1 MSSLTRELLGRHSL
15 RYGSEMLWEVLPG
28 HRVASLGFFYSVGS
42 REDPVGKEGVAH
54 FVEHFLFK
62 GTRSF
67 SATSLAREI
76 ERLGGEI
83 NAYTDRAEIGFT
95 CTVPVASWETALLV
109 LIELCCFP
117 TFPQHEFQKEKN
129 VILSEIQSANEDP
142 EELSYESFLS
152 RIHPG
157 HPELHPVGGTV
168 SSVEKLTL
176 EDLSTWKMEFLR
188 DSALVFAWAGDL
200 DPLAVESR
208 FESLRG
214 VREQTLAKRHLP
226 PVLKPR
232 GFVDY
237 ENSDF
242 QMLQVLLGWHY
253 PQKPEILTSLGL
265 QIFST
270 FWAETMI
277 SRLFQNLRENL
288 GLCYAVGSQVWE
300 TEDLSGVHT
309 FLSASPEQ
317 AIELLHALRVQIKEL
332 EVPPSVQEWEDAKNA
347 LAGSLLIASERSEAR
362 MVRLFAHWNRWRSI
376 PVWGETYQQILSL
389 DREPFW
395 TTWKNACQLD
405 QTSLLLWGKGAKKI
419 LKKAG
424 WP

>member
-15 RYGSEMLWEVLPG
+15 RYGTEMLWEVLPG
-28 HRVASLGFFYSVGS
+28 HQVASLGFFYSVGS
-42 REDPVGKEGVAH
+42 REDPAGKEGLAH

-67 SATSLAREI
+67 TASTLAREI

-83 NAYTDRAEIGFT
+83 NAYTDRTEIGFT
-95 CTVPVASWETALLV
+95 CTVPVTSWETALLV

-117 TFPQHEFQKEKN
+117 TFPEQEFQKEKN

-142 EELSYESFLS
+142 EELSYELFLS

-168 SSVEKLTL
+168 SSVTQLTL
-176 EDLSTWKMEFLR
+176 EDLTTWKAEFLR
-188 DSALVFAWAGDL
+188 DDALIFAWAGDL
-200 DPLAVESR
+200 DPITVGAR
-208 FESLRG
+208 FELLRG
-214 VREQTLAKRHLP
+214 VREQTLAKQRLL

-232 GFVDY
+232 TFVGY

-242 QMLQVLLGWHY
+242 QMLQVILGWHY
-253 PQKPEILTSLGL
+253 PQKPEISTSMAL
-265 QIFST
+265 QVFSA

-317 AIELLHALRVQIKEL
+317 AKELLLALRLQIKDL
-332 EVPPSVQEWEDAKNA
+332 EHPPTLQEWEDAKNA
-347 LAGSLLIASERSEAR
+347 LAGSLLIASERCEAR
-362 MVRLFAHWNRWRSI
+362 MLRLFAHWNRWRQI
-376 PVWGETYQQILSL
+376 PVWSETYQQILSL
-389 DREPFW
+389 EREPFW
-395 TTWKNACQLD
+395 SIWKNTCQLD
-405 QTSLLLWGKGAKKI
+405 QTSLLLWGKDAKKI
-419 LKKAG
+419 LKKVG
-424 WP
+424 WS